1 VDYSNV
7 KWEMVELGEV
17 CKTTSGGTPLKS
29 KEDEYYKNGKIPW
42 LRSGE
47 VSQGEIYESKLF
59 ITEKALK
66 ESSAKIFPQDTVLVA
81 MYGATVGQVGLLK
94 FEASTNQAICGVFPN
109 EKFIPE
115 FLFLILKS
123 QKEKMMNLA
132 GGGAQPNISQG
143 IIKNLKIPLPPL
155 EIQEKIVAEINGYQ
169 KIIDGAKQVVENWKP
184 SIKIESD
191 WDMVELGEVCDVK
204 AGGTP
209 SRTEKEYWG
218 GDIYWYSSGEL
229 NNIYTILPKEKIT
242 KKGLDN
248 SNASIFPK
256 GSLLVG
262 MYDTAAFKMSILET
276 EGAFNQAI
284 CGIKPSTKIS
294 LYFLYLYFSAK
305 KEEYLAQRVGVRQRN
320 LNKGFISKIKIPLP
334 SLEIQEK
341 IVAEIEAEQKMVE
354 ASKKL
359 IEIYEGRI
367 KEKIGEVW
375 GERN

>member
-1 VDYSNV
+1 MDYSNV